1 MSNPRRQIGDPIMR
15 PGQVYWFAHVNRWKE
30 EPFGFVRESRGGASF
45 VGPSSDLLYARLS
58 VHRNESWWDILCE
71 IGHMGYVPIELAI
84 ERSIVRDDWS
94 PPALSDKDA
103 YRITRIQKGEI

>member
-1 MSNPRRQIGDPIMR
+1 MSTPGRQIGATIIQ

-30 EPFGFVRESRGGASF
+30 EPVGFVRESRGGASF
-45 VGPSSDLLYARLS
+45 VGASSDVLYALLY
-58 VHRNESWWDILCE
+58 VHRNDPWWDILCE
-71 IGHMGYVPIELAI
+71 IGRRGYVPIEIAI
-84 ERSIVRDDWS
+84 ERSLVPDDWS